1 MSGSHRWRPLWIV
14 LSLLCAGCSGSVGTV
29 PVPPQPS
36 GSPAPPIALGRGTLA
51 VISHKG
57 SHEFVLIFPP
67 NSDTPTRQIPIHD
80 EHGQHLKGN
89 SLAFDRRGHLYIGMH
104 DTKGGKYYILEV
116 DIHNWAVVRDIVVP
130 GWAFSSVATDDEN
143 YLYVNT
149 KVAVGGDIDIFRDNR
164 ETKPYLQIKDHH
176 NPVSTFVSRDALW
189 IGYSGLFSR
198 VLARYRLHSTERT
211 LFEPISTG
219 RVDAMT
225 VNPEGSLVAVLTK
238 DASRPTV
245 NVFDVNAKR
254 LRKLLEAVHLSAIT
268 SDESGDVFIG
278 EYRDREWTIAVTN
291 FGGNSFGRITS
302 SGQPA
307 QALAVSPLD
316 GTLYVATRNASDVRV
331 YNSQNGKFLKD
342 LPVGFNPSALAFEP

>member
-1 MSGSHRWRPLWIV
+1 MFDPHRWRLSWIV
-14 LSLLCAGCSGSVGTV
+14 LSLLCAGCSGSAGTV
-29 PVPPQPS
+29 PMPQPS
-36 GSPAPPIALGRGTLA
+36 VSPAPPIALGRGTLA

-67 NSDTPTRQIPIHD
+67 NGDQPTHQIPIHD

-104 DTKGGKYYILEV
+104 DTSQGGKYYILEV
-116 DIHNWAVVRDIVVP
+116 DIHNWVVVRDIVVS
-130 GWAFSSVATDDEN
+130 GWSFSSVATDNEN

-149 KVAVGGDIDIFRDNR
+149 KAAVGGDIDIFRDNR
-164 ETKPYLQIKDHH
+164 ETKPYLEIKDHH
-176 NPVSTFVSRDALW
+176 NPVSTFVARDALW
-189 IGYSGLFSR
+189 VGYSGLFSR
-198 VLARYRLHSTERT
+198 VLARYRLRSTERT

-238 DASRPTV
+238 DASRPTAH
-245 NVFDVNAKR
+245 VFDVNSKR
-254 LRKLLEAVHLSAIT
+254 LRKLLEAAQLSAMT
-268 SDESGDVFIG
+268 SDESGDLFIG
-278 EYRDREWTIAVTN
+278 EYKDREWTIAVTD

-302 SGQPA
+302 SAHPA

-316 GTLYVATRNASDVRV
+316 GTLYVASRNASDVRV